1 MEQSKPQFFKGF
13 IISFLRFSECTFDT
27 KEEGTFKDHVIE
39 NYPSN
44 FELFSAMSLPLAL
57 LRIEFL
63 SSFLPSS
70 AFTQNLDKNHNL
82 DKQINSL
89 HIEITFCYQVTFRM

>member
-44 FELFSAMSLPLAL
+44 FELFFKCDELAS
-57 LRIEFL
+57 RT
-63 SSFLPSS
+63 SK
-70 AFTQNLDKNHNL
+70 D
-82 DKQINSL
+82 
-89 HIEITFCYQVTFRM
+89 